1 MVEIKFEGFD
11 EFEAKLERLRAL
23 GATQKDFERMYRSSA
38 RPIVNEMRKFSGAK
52 KKSAAG
58 TLHKSITIRKAKKAR
73 NAGAKFVIGPRGG
86 KKGAP
91 HAHLVNLGTRGG
103 VYTAKRFSRFSIR
116 GSGGE
121 VLRPKS
127 ITKRAKPGRFFVKR
141 GFDAK
146 VGNVEKSMFKKFDKF
161 IKKHLEP

>member
-1 MVEIKFEGFD
+1 MVEIKFEGFS

-38 RPIVNEMRKFSGAK
+38 RPIANDMKKLSGRNRTGAL
-52 KKSAAG
+52 KKSIG
-58 TLHKSITIRKAKKAR
+58 IRKAKKAR
-73 NAGAKFVIGPRGG
+73 NVGAKFVIGPRGG

-146 VGNVEKSMFKKFDKF
+146 VGNVEKSMFRKFDKF